1 MHNQKGLQVVI
12 RNTHRTQTCW
22 AGPRLQWLRSPPR
35 QWEMLAPKKCNSYRS
50 TGPFRRSS
58 PKRDAVTA
66 ENNQAKI
73 SNIGGYTTVIRTHDG
88 PKNNVFLHVHTPSL
102 ILITMLFPSNSTVL
116 YSHGRKKKEPCTICH
131 ELGSCPASS
140 QCLEHNGKCQLP
152 VRFFFP
158 YAYVRIVPGI
168 IFAISSPAPSLFVTQ
183 IPSHIWKK
191 QRT

>member
-1 MHNQKGLQVVI
+1 MMHNQKGLQVVI

-116 YSHGRKKKEPCTICH
+116 YSHGRKKKRAVYDM
-131 ELGSCPASS
+131 S
-140 QCLEHNGKCQLP
+140 
-152 VRFFFP
+152 
-158 YAYVRIVPGI
+158 
-168 IFAISSPAPSLFVTQ
+168 
-183 IPSHIWKK
+183 
-191 QRT
+191 